1 VIGFP
6 ARRPAAKSK
15 RTTVHTPGALPS
27 LLLISAL
34 VLAGCGSDHARS
46 PAQHAVPKKDRTL
59 KILETAGGVDSID
72 PGRWYEKTDQQLLG
86 QTTQRWLYSWKPNDK
101 APTPDIATDFPHVSD
116 GGKTL
121 TIKIR
126 SGIRYSAPLD
136 HRTVKSADVEYA
148 LERCFLRQV
157 GNDYARYYYGG
168 IRGVSAF
175 RRGKARR
182 VSGIQAP
189 DRQTLVIRTTRPQG
203 VLATGAALGM
213 PCTAPVPK
221 DYAKRYDKGRRSTY
235 GEHQVFTGPY
245 MIQNDGRGNVTGY
258 ERGRRLVI
266 VRNPSWTRA
275 DDIRGAN
282 FDRIEA
288 VGNFSAATATKRTL
302 RGANLLSG
310 DYVVPPATLL
320 KAALARKK
328 SQTAVT
334 PTTGTRY
341 ISLNTKVPPFDD
353 VNVRRALSAAIDR
366 TVLRRT
372 AGGPS
377 AGKLATHLLPPGIY
391 GFETAGGQKGPGYD
405 FVSSP
410 RANLKVATRYLR
422 RAGYP
427 RGRYDGPPVFAVAG
441 SEPSTRR
448 MAEAVRSQL
457 KKIGI
462 RLQLRTVPYTTMLQR
477 YCQVPSAKVA
487 ICPSLARSADF
498 FSAQTMIDPL
508 FNGRSILPSGN
519 LNTAQV
525 HNRQLDVKIPQIRMI
540 TDPVGAGEAWAELDR
555 EITRQSY
562 VVAWLWDNRVA
573 LEGRNVQGVSSLFNA
588 GAWDLTASSL
598 K

>member
-1 VIGFP
+1 
-6 ARRPAAKSK
+6 
-15 RTTVHTPGALPS
+15 
-27 LLLISAL
+27 LISAL
-34 VLAGCGSDHARS
+34 VLAGCGSDHTKS
-46 PAQHAVPKKDRTL
+46 PAKHAAPKKDRTL

-72 PGRWYEKTDQQLLG
+72 PGRWYDETDQQLLG

-126 SGIRYSAPLD
+126 SGISYSAPLN
-136 HRTVKSADVEYA
+136 HRTVKSADVKYA

-157 GNDYARYYYGG
+157 GNGYARYYYGS

-221 DYAKRYDKGRRSTY
+221 NYAKRYDRGARSTY

-258 ERGRRLVI
+258 EPGRRIII
-266 VRNPSWTRA
+266 VRNPSWTRSN
-275 DDIRGAN
+275 DIRGVN

-288 VGNFSAATATKRTL
+288 VGNFSATTAAKTTL

-310 DYVVPPATLL
+310 DYVWPPAAVL
-320 KAALARKK
+320 KAALARRK

-341 ISLNTKVPPFDD
+341 VSLNTRVPPFDD
-353 VNVRRALSAAIDR
+353 VYVRRAVSAAIDR

-377 AGKLATHLLPPGIY
+377 VGKLATHLIPPGIY

-410 RANLKVATRYLR
+410 RANIKVAARYLR
-422 RAGYP
+422 KAGYP
-427 RGRYDGPPVFAVAG
+427 RGRYDGPPVFTVAG
-441 SEPSTRR
+441 NDPSARR
-448 MAEAVRSQL
+448 TGEALRSQL
-457 KKIGI
+457 RKIGI
-462 RLQLRTVPYTTMLQR
+462 KLQLRSVPHTTMLQK
-477 YCQVPSAKVA
+477 YCQVPSARVA

-498 FSAQTMIDPL
+498 FSAQAMIDPL
-508 FNGRSILPSGN
+508 FNGGRIPPSGN

-525 HNRQLDVKIPQIRMI
+525 RDRQLDTKIQEAKTII
-540 TDPVGAGEAWAELDR
+540 DPVGAGEVWAELDK

-562 VVAWLWDNRVA
+562 VVAWLWENRVG
-573 LEGRNVQGVSSLFNA
+573 LEGRSAHGVSSLFNR
-588 GAWDLTASSL
+588 GAWDLTTSSL